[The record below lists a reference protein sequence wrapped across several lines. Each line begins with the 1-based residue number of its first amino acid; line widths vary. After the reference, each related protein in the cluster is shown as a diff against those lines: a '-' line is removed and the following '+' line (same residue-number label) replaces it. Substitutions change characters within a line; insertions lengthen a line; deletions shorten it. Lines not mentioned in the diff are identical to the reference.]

1 MSQSLSSPSPLTV
14 RDARDTDLTAIR
26 NLYAAH
32 VEHGTASFELEA
44 PTLDEMRARHAA
56 IVAAGLPYLVA
67 VDDEGNV
74 LGFCYAGPYHAR
86 PAYRHT
92 LETSIYVAEG
102 RGGQGIGKALFEVLN
117 DHCERGPW
125 RQMLAI
131 IGDSDNAASIAL
143 HRRFGFERVGTFHS
157 VGFKFGRWL
166 DTVLMQRALGDG
178 SRRAPD
184 DAR

>member
-1 MSQSLSSPSPLTV
+1 MSQTLSSPSSLTV
-14 RDARDTDLTAIR
+14 RDARDTDLPAIR
-26 NLYAAH
+26 DLYAAH

-44 PTLDEMRARHAA
+44 PTLDEMRARHASIA
-56 IVAAGLPYLVA
+56 TAGLPYLVA
-67 VDDEGNV
+67 VDASDNI

-102 RGGQGIGKALFEVLN
+102 RGGQGIGKALFEVLI
-117 DHCERGPW
+117 DRCERGPW

-131 IGDSDNAASIAL
+131 IGDSDNAGSIAL
-143 HRRFGFERVGTFHS
+143 HRRFGFAHVGTFHA

-166 DTVLMQRALGDG
+166 DTVLMQRALGDAA
-178 SRRAPD
+178 SPRDP
-184 DAR
+184 